1 MIRPRRDTQIPLRY
15 RESSPPRLFRITNQ
29 PKRRRIDLENVDR
42 NDVDLA
48 LVVIAPAPKYSDEPS
63 ILILIELPYFY
74 ANYVRNCYREPYNSN
89 LLEIDFFKLI
99 FSNFVIKI
107 LLEEINFYIKS

>member
-1 MIRPRRDTQIPLRY
+1 MIRPRRDTKIPLRY

-48 LVVIAPAPKYSDEPS
+48 LTVIAPAPECSDEPPT
-63 ILILIELPYFY
+63 LISTELPHFH
-74 ANYVRNCYREPYNSN
+74 ANYVRNRYREPHNIN
-89 LLEIDFFKLI
+89 LIRNRLFQALFF
-99 FSNFVIKI
+99 
-107 LLEEINFYIKS
+107 